1 MAAMDN
7 AAALLQSSE
16 RGRRGREEAHLE
28 RRLVRAR
35 RAFDRYDVDSSGT
48 LDSAELATLAEWVFT
63 REHPEIGEATPGQ
76 REALVGTF
84 MSAAD
89 ENGDGVLDFDE
100 FAGLYRDLTKTLK
113 GLARKRRKVRLP
125 PWCRRVLATAPPR
138 HSPPLPPPKA
148 KKKEKKLARREAKV
162 LYAQGQE
169 LLEDRASRSAI
180 DVFRAAS
187 LLDVRLPPL
196 HLAFEAY

>member
-113 GLARKRRKVRLP
+113 GLARKRRKVRLVVTL
-125 PWCRRVLATAPPR
+125 RVLPGLT
-138 HSPPLPPPKA
+138 PLPKA